1 MDKSKAIA
9 AQKKRPKRTL
19 KTIVIEP
26 FKQIKLGIYVMLVTL
41 GFIVVAGY
49 FYRQAFEEQ
58 YAHVME
64 IFGVV
69 EEATREQV
77 VVNDIFLRNR
87 IKLAV
92 VFVAYVGLM
101 FWVIFRTTH
110 KYYGPLVSIERFV
123 KHMIEGN
130 YSQRVSIRKGDE
142 LGRLVELLNDMAKS
156 LQQRHGNPIEKR
168 DSNDRNNQ
176 AG

>member
-1 MDKSKAIA
+1 MELSKAALA
-9 AQKKRPKRTL
+9 ANRPKRNL
-19 KTIVIEP
+19 KTILIEP
-26 FKQIKLGIYVMLVTL
+26 FKQIKLGLYVMLVTL

-49 FYRQAFEEQ
+49 FYLQAFQEQ

-69 EEATREQV
+69 EEATKEQV

-92 VFVAYVGLM
+92 VFVVYVGLM
-101 FWVIFRTTH
+101 FWVIFRSTH

-123 KHMIEGN
+123 KQMKAGN

-142 LGRLVELLNDMAKS
+142 LGRLVESLNEMATC
-156 LQQRHGNPIEKR
+156 LQKRHGNPGDKAEIE
-168 DSNDRNNQ
+168 
-176 AG
+176 